1 MRDALLSWGGK
12 ALAPAGPTSGFVPR
26 AAGIAAALLL
36 ALVGLT
42 ALPGTAAGAAV
53 VTRWSA
59 TLTVKQLET
68 GARGCSNAV
77 GGANCSTSSVLS
89 DDAFTFASNTLV
101 VRKLLVYTSGA
112 SAGRL
117 ELEFVHDLP
126 STAGLL
132 FLSVDNTAFP
142 FKDFAFKYAD
152 SKTPTGR
159 GWNNSGLSWAVG
171 DSVSLRIDE
180 VSNSPPIGVPTIA
193 GTARVGETLTASTS
207 DIVDTDGLRN
217 VVWRY
222 QWMRVD
228 ADGTSNATDIGTDSS
243 TYTLTSADQ
252 GKKVKVTVSFQDD
265 AGFAGERTSD
275 AYPSTGTVTATT
287 NAAAIGKPTISG
299 TPQVSQTLTTST
311 SDIADTNGLT
321 GVSWRYQWIRIAGT
335 TETAIT
341 GATSSMYTLA
351 SADQGKK
358 VKVRV
363 SFQDDAGFAEA
374 RTSVAFPSSGTIQ
387 ASLPPPPPENTGGG
401 SGGGGGG
408 SSGGSSRDDH
418 GNSAGRATVVR
429 LASYAPWASSTP
441 GQLNS
446 PSDVDYF
453 TLDVPQAGILVV
465 ETSGTTD
472 TVGTVWQHGEELGM
486 AGSGGERQNFHLSV
500 PVEAGEVALA
510 VAGNGRTGAYRLETY
525 LVVGHLE
532 NPGPDSFQSGLGVVS
547 GWVCAANTV
556 EIELN
561 GETHPAAY
569 GTERADTHGACGD
582 TDSGFGL
589 LFNWNLLGDGEHE
602 VVVLVDGVEFAR
614 TTVTATTLGAEFV
627 RNVEGAC
634 VVADFPSV
642 GESVRLVWQ
651 ETQQNFV
658 LAEGRAPTGASR
670 SGIAGV
676 GFLENPSANSFQSGI
691 GVLSGWVCEAEEVVI
706 TIGDLAP
713 QVAGYGTERLDTLD
727 VCGDTDNGF
736 GLLFN
741 WNLLGDGEH
750 VVIATVDGTE
760 LARTTVRVTTL
771 GEEFVRGATGECVVA
786 DFPHPGE
793 TVTLTWQETSQNFV
807 ITDVE

>member
-1 MRDALLSWGGK
+1 MR
-12 ALAPAGPTSGFVPR
+12 TSG
-26 AAGIAAALLL
+26 
-36 ALVGLT
+36 
-42 ALPGTAAGAAV
+42 
-53 VTRWSA
+53 
-59 TLTVKQLET
+59 
-68 GARGCSNAV
+68 
-77 GGANCSTSSVLS
+77 SSDS
-89 DDAFTFASNTLV
+89 
-101 VRKLLVYTSGA
+101 
-112 SAGRL
+112 RL
-117 ELEFVHDLP
+117 ELEFVNDLP

-132 FLSVDNTAFP
+132 FISVDNTAFP

-217 VVWRY
+217 VAWRY
-222 QWMRVD
+222 QWMRV
-228 ADGTSNATDIGTDSS
+228 ASDGTSNATDIGTDSS

-252 GKKVKVTVSFQDD
+252 GKKVKVKVSFQDD
-265 AGFAGERTSD
+265 AGFPGERTSD

-287 NAAAIGKPTISG
+287 NAAATGQPTIAG

-311 SDIADTNGLT
+311 SAIADTNGLT
-321 GVSWRYQWIRIAGT
+321 GVSWRYQWIRINGA

-341 GATSSMYTLA
+341 GATSSTYTLA

-387 ASLPPPPPENTGGG
+387 ASPPPGNTGGG
-401 SGGGGGG
+401 SGGSGGG

-418 GNSAGRATVVR
+418 GNSAGQATVVR
-429 LASYAPWASSTP
+429 PASYAPWGSSTV

-500 PVEAGEVALA
+500 PVAAGPVVIA
-510 VAGNGRTGAYRLETY
+510 VAGSGQTGRYTLETH
-525 LVVGHLE
+525 LVVGYLE
-532 NPGPDSFQSGLGVVS
+532 NPGDESYQSGIGVVS
-547 GWVCAANTV
+547 GWTCAADV
-556 EIELN
+556 VAIEIETASGQVLAQ
-561 GETHPAAY
+561 EAAY
-569 GTERADTHGACGD
+569 GTERLDTHGACGN

-602 VVVLVDGVEFAR
+602 VAAFVDGVEFAR
-614 TTVTATTLGAEFV
+614 VTVMVTTLGAEFV

-651 ETQQNFV
+651 EAQQNFV
-658 LAEGRAPTGASR
+658 LAEGRAPTGVNH
-670 SGIAGV
+670 AGAPEV

-713 QVAGYGTERLDTLD
+713 QVAGYGTDRLDTLD

-750 VVIATVDGTE
+750 EVIATVDGTE

-793 TVTLTWQETSQNFV
+793 TVTLTWQQSSQNFV